1 MNKIANINLETTADY
16 QSLSGLNVQFWN
28 QDKGTAV
35 LQFNITR
42 NNYPLGLSEENVKVF
57 IALESG
63 DSFLVDDNLDYL
75 DELNGVVSYTI
86 PDDFM
91 RVASKVTGQVYVTTL
106 DEEEVV
112 VQRQFTFNVA
122 NDLIAD
128 LPAEDKIREI
138 KYFSDM
144 RVEVAQMMEK
154 LNNDFANM
162 NDYVTQ
168 VEQTTQDGITAL
180 TNLINTKQDA
190 YNANHTAKLKELNDK
205 GTEYST
211 KFDEDKQYIDEKSQ
225 AFKDAVA
232 GSGLVTEA
240 STANWQ
246 KYKMVKDDGTR
257 TYLPKGSFADVN
269 ALEPG
274 YYETITSDTPTQNFP
289 EGVSNASFVE
299 IDVTK
304 SGSSRKQIKVVQ
316 SFNSKT
322 FVKYIHTDG
331 LDNGWK
337 QVAIVDDL
345 TNLETVTE
353 SQSKANVAESNSKS
367 YTDELLALQNALL
380 FEGTVNGVGKTVN
393 LLGNLYDYNM
403 IVISGEAPGG
413 VFNEVVLPATIK
425 TNIPIQRLNLKD
437 TDGEFLGVYEIK
449 LEVTNGT
456 TLTIAN
462 DVSWDVAFSSGSGP
476 GRNAFTISRVEG
488 FNSSKIGKGLTPL
501 GSDIY
506 STMTQL
512 MSLTDEGTDW
522 QIETNNVD
530 NSNTIVTA
538 IHGGGIEPGT
548 TELAKL
554 TSEIANQTY
563 YSFMGLRPSN
573 NSELHVTSTRFDE
586 PTLLGMLNVPYTVS
600 IHGASG
606 SSKIIYLGGADT
618 DNMAI
623 MKDKL
628 TQAGFTVQAPT
639 AGIEGGNDNNI
650 VNRNTRN
657 KGIQLELTTALR
669 KSLFVDNDFSR
680 TNREDRSKWSSDM
693 TKLATAISDAIKA
706 FK

>member
-1 MNKIANINLETTADY
+1 MKQL
-16 QSLSGLNVQFWN
+16 
-28 QDKGTAV
+28 
-35 LQFNITR
+35 
-42 NNYPLGLSEENVKVF
+42 
-57 IALESG
+57 
-63 DSFLVDDNLDYL
+63 LV
-75 DELNGVVSYTI
+75 I
-86 PDDFM
+86 HQH
-91 RVASKVTGQVYVTTL
+91 K
-106 DEEEVV
+106 
-112 VQRQFTFNVA
+112 
-122 NDLIAD
+122 
-128 LPAEDKIREI
+128 
-138 KYFSDM
+138 
-144 RVEVAQMMEK
+144 
-154 LNNDFANM
+154 
-162 NDYVTQ
+162 
-168 VEQTTQDGITAL
+168 
-180 TNLINTKQDA
+180 
-190 YNANHTAKLKELNDK
+190 
-205 GTEYST
+205 
-211 KFDEDKQYIDEKSQ
+211 
-225 AFKDAVA
+225 
-232 GSGLVTEA
+232 
-240 STANWQ
+240 
-246 KYKMVKDDGTR
+246 
-257 TYLPKGSFADVN
+257 
-269 ALEPG
+269 
-274 YYETITSDTPTQNFP
+274 TSS

-425 TNIPIQRLNLKD
+425 TNIPIQRLNLRD

-456 TLTIAN
+456 TLTIAS
-462 DVSWDVAFSSGSGP
+462 DVSWDVASSSGSGP

-563 YSFMGLRPSN
+563 YSFMGLLPSN